1 MGQAMKQQRGAAL
14 VIVLALL
21 TGALV
26 VGISGMQSSLIDER
40 LAGNYRASAQAQM
53 NAEIAAASAL
63 DRQSIK
69 KDSFND
75 AGKKVTL
82 SSLQAMDW
90 DELDKYYS
98 ANLKNFNY
106 GCEHNGQPECAYIP
120 LRFANDSGS
129 DNYYVVTKGVAGGRK
144 RGRAES
150 TTILLKYDDLND
162 EVAIPF
168 GSAVT
173 SCQNITLSG
182 SAKITGGVVAGNNIV
197 VKGNPAPP
205 DSLAAGGKFDFPDW
219 WGKQNQEAIK
229 DYQDSED
236 GYKFVEKCDN
246 LGVLEKGDK
255 EQSYFD
261 AKASELYVV
270 GAAEWL
276 KKRGLDHY
284 YKQTGKTFT
293 LTGGSGNKNASTSY
307 LGEPGSE
314 TSLRV
319 DRDLQSAGRLQRLV
333 VDGTV
338 NLFVEGD
345 FDLGG
350 NTSLEISKGAM
361 LNLYVSGKVVLSA
374 GSELAL
380 GAEDFMR
387 PDSNGLIRPA
397 VSIYSAYQ
405 QAGNG
410 VTIGGSNDTYAAIY
424 VPGSDAVITGSGAL
438 YGGLRAQNIAISGA
452 GSLEHEPELAD
463 YNGGGSGDSDE
474 LTFDTWE

>member
-1 MGQAMKQQRGAAL
+1 MGQGMKQQRGAAL

-40 LAGNYRASAQAQM
+40 LAGNYRASTQAQM
-53 NAEIAAASAL
+53 NAEIAAASVL

-75 AGKKVTL
+75 AGKNVTL
-82 SSLQAMDW
+82 NRLQAMDW

-98 ANLKNFNY
+98 ARLQKFNY
-106 GCEHNGQPECAYIP
+106 GCERNGQSECVYIP
-120 LRFANDSGS
+120 LILSEGG
-129 DNYYVVTKGVAGGRK
+129 YYVVAKGVAGGSG

-150 TTILLKYDDLND
+150 MTILLKYVSSGED
-162 EVAIPF
+162 ATPF

-173 SCQNITLSG
+173 SCQNITLGG
-182 SAKITGGVVAGNNIV
+182 SAKITGGVVAGNDVIV
-197 VKGNPAPP
+197 SGNPAPP
-205 DSLAAGGKFDFPDW
+205 DSLAAGGEFVFPDW
-219 WGKQNQEAIK
+219 WGNQNQAAIK
-229 DYQDSED
+229 GYQDSED
-236 GYKFVEKCDN
+236 GYKFVEKCDS

-255 EQSYFD
+255 DQSYFD
-261 AKASELYVV
+261 DKASELDVV

-293 LTGGSGNKNASTSY
+293 LTGGRGNQDASTSY

-314 TSLRV
+314 ISLRV
-319 DRDLQSAGRLQRLV
+319 DSDLQAAGRLQRLV

-338 NLFVEGD
+338 NIFVDGD

-350 NTSLEISKGAM
+350 NTSLEISRGAI

-387 PDSNGLIRPA
+387 QDSNGLIRPA

-405 QAGNG
+405 QDGNG

-424 VPGSDAVITGSGAL
+424 VPGSNAVIKGSGAL
-438 YGGLRAQNIAISGA
+438 YGGLRAQNIVISGA
-452 GSLEHEPELAD
+452 GSLEHEPKLAD
-463 YNGGGSGDSDE
+463 YKEGGNGEQGGE
-474 LTFDTWE
+474 PVFEAWE